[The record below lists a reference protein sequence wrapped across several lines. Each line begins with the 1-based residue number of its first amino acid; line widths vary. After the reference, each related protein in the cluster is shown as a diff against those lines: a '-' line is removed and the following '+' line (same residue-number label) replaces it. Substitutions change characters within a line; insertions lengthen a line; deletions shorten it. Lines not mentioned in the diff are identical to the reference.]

1 MRTSS
6 SGVTRLSILQHVA
19 FEGPAALLGL
29 ARERG
34 FDVQVT
40 RLDRGDP
47 LPMLEDRDVLV
58 LLGGPMSVHEGL
70 RHPWLTEEIRYV
82 EHALDAKRK
91 VLGICLGAQI
101 IARACGA
108 AVTRMPEREIGW
120 FPVRKHERASATR
133 WGRGFPQESL
143 AFHWHG
149 ETFSLPA
156 GAIPLASS
164 AACQNQAFAIG
175 DHVLALQFH
184 LETTRDAAQA
194 LIENGR
200 DEIDSGGAFVQDAA
214 AILADESRFDH
225 LRRHLADA
233 LGPFL
238 NGD

>member
-1 MRTSS
+1 MQTSP

-29 ARERG
+29 AQERG
-34 FDVQVT
+34 FDVRVT

-47 LPMLEDRDVLV
+47 LPALEDRDVLV
-58 LLGGPMSVHEGL
+58 LLGGPMSVQEAP
-70 RHPWLTEEIRYV
+70 RHPWLTEELRFV
-82 EHALDAKRK
+82 EHALVAKRK

-120 FPVRKHERASATR
+120 FPVRKHERANATR

-164 AACQNQAFAIG
+164 AACQNQAFAIE
-175 DHVLALQFH
+175 DHVLAFQFH

-194 LIENGR
+194 LIKNCH
-200 DEIDSGGAFVQDAA
+200 DELDAGGAFVQDAA
-214 AILADESRFDH
+214 AILADESRFDR

-233 LGPFL
+233 LGPL
-238 NGD
+238 LDAD